1 MKKKSIVAAI
11 SALSLIVSMNTGIGS
26 VFAGEQSTVPGTAK
40 QPFVVTDGLFDQT
53 KTESDLGLPKI
64 EGAET
69 VTVFT
74 ATDDTDHYCNGVV
87 MTEFKGK
94 LYTQWQSSAKDEDA
108 EDTWVAYSVSD
119 DNGATWSEPKV
130 LVATIDNGYCSSGG
144 WFVSGDTLVSYINV
158 WYSDTTP
165 RGGFAYYVES
175 TDGEHWSEMK
185 PVLMKDGTPMEGIIE
200 QDPHVLASGRIVNA
214 AHFQPG
220 LFAYPIYTDDPSGTK
235 GWVKAQY
242 TCMEQGE
249 GATTSR
255 EMEPS
260 LFVNEDGTIVMTF
273 RDQNSSF
280 VRLAAISTDQGET
293 WSETVSTNM
302 PDCRAKQSAGNLPDG
317 TAYLVGCSVNNKGRW
332 PLTITLSSDGKTFD
346 TAYVLRT
353 HDEFPELKYT
363 GKAKRLGFH
372 YPKSVVIGDY
382 LYISYATSKEYVE
395 YTRIPL
401 DAISLNADKEAPV
414 ISGIEDGAEY
424 TDSVTFTVED
434 ANLKSVTVNGE
445 ALTAEDGKYTLTVSD
460 GQQVVVAE
468 DEAGNKTVVKVM
480 VKASANNSTEDT
492 TTATDAAE
500 NTNTNSDS
508 NSNSNSNVSTPQTG
522 DTMMRV
528 AAIMAGLLLASGLVI
543 FAAGK
548 KRRA

>member
-1 MKKKSIVAAI
+1 MKKKSFIAAI
-11 SALSLIVSMNTGIGS
+11 SVLSLIFSMNVGVGH
-26 VFAGEQSTVPGTAK
+26 VFADEQSTTPGTAD
-40 QPFVVTDGLFDQT
+40 QPFVVTDGLFDQSKVDT
-53 KTESDLGLPKI
+53 DLGLSRI

-119 DNGATWSEPKV
+119 DNGATWSAPKV
-130 LVATIDNGYCSSGG
+130 LVPTINNGYCSSGG

-175 TDGEHWSEMK
+175 TDGENWSEMK
-185 PVLMKDGTPMEGIIE
+185 PVLMKDGTPMQGIIE
-200 QDPHVLASGRIVNA
+200 QDPHVLASGRIINA

-242 TCMEQGE
+242 TCMEQAA

-260 LFVNEDGTIVMTF
+260 LYVNEDGSIVMTF
-273 RDQNSSF
+273 RDQKSSF
-280 VRLAAISTDQGET
+280 VRLASISTDQGET
-293 WSETVSTNM
+293 WSKTVSTNM
-302 PDCRAKQSAGNLPDG
+302 PDSRAKQSAGNLPDG
-317 TAYLVGCSVNNKGRW
+317 TVYLVGCSVNNKNRW

-382 LYISYATSKEYVE
+382 LYISYATSKEYVQ

-401 DAISLNADKEAPV
+401 AAISLNTDKEAPV
-414 ISGIEDGAEY
+414 INGIEDGGEY
-424 TDSVTFTVED
+424 IDSVIFTVDD
-434 ANLKSVTVNGE
+434 ANLKGVTVNGE
-445 ALTAEDGKYTLTVSD
+445 TITPENGKYTLTASEK
-460 GQQVVVAE
+460 QQVVVAE
-468 DEAGNKTVVKVM
+468 DEAGNKTTVTVM
-480 VKASANNSTEDT
+480 VKASANNGNEDVT
-492 TTATDAAE
+492 QPSE
-500 NTNTNSDS
+500 NNNSS
-508 NSNSNSNVSTPQTG
+508 IETPQTG
-522 DTMMRV
+522 DRMMSIV
-528 AAIMAGLLLASGLVI
+528 SLMTGLLLISGLVM
-543 FAAGK
+543 FTVGK

>member
-1 MKKKSIVAAI
+1 MKKKSFIAAI
-11 SALSLIVSMNTGIGS
+11 SVLSLIFSMNVGVGH
-26 VFAGEQSTVPGTAK
+26 VFADEQSTTPGTAD
-40 QPFVVTDGLFDQT
+40 QPFVVTDGLFDQSKVDT
-53 KTESDLGLPKI
+53 DLGLSRI

-119 DNGATWSEPKV
+119 DNGATWSAPKV
-130 LVATIDNGYCSSGG
+130 LVPTINNGYCSSGG

-175 TDGEHWSEMK
+175 TDGENWSEMK
-185 PVLMKDGTPMEGIIE
+185 PVLMKDGTPMQGIIE
-200 QDPHVLASGRIVNA
+200 QDPHVLASGRIINA

-242 TCMEQGE
+242 TCMEQAA

-260 LFVNEDGTIVMTF
+260 LYVNEDGSIVMTF

-280 VRLAAISTDQGET
+280 VRLASISTDQGET
-293 WSETVSTNM
+293 WSNTVSTNM
-302 PDCRAKQSAGNLPDG
+302 PDSRAKQSAGNLPDG
-317 TAYLVGCSVNNKGRW
+317 TVYLVGCSVNNKNRW

-382 LYISYATSKEYVE
+382 LYISYATSKEYVQ

-401 DAISLNADKEAPV
+401 AAISLNTDKEAPV
-414 ISGIEDGAEY
+414 INGIEDGGEY
-424 TDSVTFTVED
+424 IDSVIFTVDD
-434 ANLKSVTVNGE
+434 ANLKNVTVNGE
-445 ALTAEDGKYTLTVSD
+445 AITPENGKYTLTASEK
-460 GQQVVVAE
+460 QQVVVAE
-468 DEAGNKTVVKVM
+468 DEAGNKTTVTVM
-480 VKASANNSTEDT
+480 VKASANNGNEDVT
-492 TTATDAAE
+492 QPSE
-500 NTNTNSDS
+500 NNNSS
-508 NSNSNSNVSTPQTG
+508 IETPQTG
-522 DTMMRV
+522 DRMMSIV
-528 AAIMAGLLLASGLVI
+528 SLMTGLLLISGLVM
-543 FAAGK
+543 FTVGK

>member
-1 MKKKSIVAAI
+1 MLMKKKSFIAAI
-11 SALSLIVSMNTGIGS
+11 SVLSLIFSMNVGVGH
-26 VFAGEQSTVPGTAK
+26 VFADEQSTTPGTAD
-40 QPFVVTDGLFDQT
+40 QPFVVTDGLFDQSKVDT
-53 KTESDLGLPKI
+53 DLGLSRI

-119 DNGATWSEPKV
+119 DNGATWSAPKV
-130 LVATIDNGYCSSGG
+130 LVPTINNGYCSSGG

-175 TDGEHWSEMK
+175 TDGENWSEMK
-185 PVLMKDGTPMEGIIE
+185 PVLMKDGTPMQGIIE
-200 QDPHVLASGRIVNA
+200 QDPHVLASGRIINA

-242 TCMEQGE
+242 TCMEQAA

-260 LFVNEDGTIVMTF
+260 LYVNEDGSIVMTF
-273 RDQNSSF
+273 RDQKSSF
-280 VRLAAISTDQGET
+280 VRLASISTDQGET
-293 WSETVSTNM
+293 WSKTVSTNM
-302 PDCRAKQSAGNLPDG
+302 PDSRAKQSAGNLPDG
-317 TAYLVGCSVNNKGRW
+317 TVYLVGCSVNNKNRW

-382 LYISYATSKEYVE
+382 LYISYATSKEYVQ

-401 DAISLNADKEAPV
+401 AAISLNTDKEAPV
-414 ISGIEDGAEY
+414 INGIEDGGEY
-424 TDSVTFTVED
+424 IDSVIFTVDD
-434 ANLKSVTVNGE
+434 ANLKGVTVNGE
-445 ALTAEDGKYTLTVSD
+445 AITPENGKYTLTASEK
-460 GQQVVVAE
+460 QQVVVAE
-468 DEAGNKTVVKVM
+468 DEAGNKTTVTVM
-480 VKASANNSTEDT
+480 VKASANNGNEDVT
-492 TTATDAAE
+492 QPSE
-500 NTNTNSDS
+500 NNNSS
-508 NSNSNSNVSTPQTG
+508 IETPQTG
-522 DTMMRV
+522 DRMMSIV
-528 AAIMAGLLLASGLVI
+528 SLMTGLLLISGLVM
-543 FAAGK
+543 FTVGK

>member
-1 MKKKSIVAAI
+1 MKKKSFIAAI
-11 SALSLIVSMNTGIGS
+11 SVLSLIFSMNVGVGH
-26 VFAGEQSTVPGTAK
+26 VFADEQSTTPGTAD
-40 QPFVVTDGLFDQT
+40 QPFVVTDGLFDQSKVDT
-53 KTESDLGLPKI
+53 DLGLSRI

-119 DNGATWSEPKV
+119 DNGATWSAPKV
-130 LVATIDNGYCSSGG
+130 LVPTINNGYCSSGG

-175 TDGEHWSEMK
+175 TDGENWSEMK
-185 PVLMKDGTPMEGIIE
+185 PVLMKDGTPMQGIIE
-200 QDPHVLASGRIVNA
+200 QDPHVLASGRIINA

-242 TCMEQGE
+242 TCMEQAA

-260 LFVNEDGTIVMTF
+260 LYVNEDGSIVMTF

-280 VRLAAISTDQGET
+280 VRLASISTDQGET
-293 WSETVSTNM
+293 WSNTVSTNM
-302 PDCRAKQSAGNLPDG
+302 PDSRAKQSAGNLPDG
-317 TAYLVGCSVNNKGRW
+317 TVYLVGCSVNNKNRW

-382 LYISYATSKEYVE
+382 LYISYATSKEYVQ

-401 DAISLNADKEAPV
+401 AAISLNTDKEAPV
-414 ISGIEDGAEY
+414 INGIEDGGEY
-424 TDSVTFTVED
+424 IDSVIFTVDD
-434 ANLKSVTVNGE
+434 ANLKGVTVNGE
-445 ALTAEDGKYTLTVSD
+445 TITPENGKYTLTASEK
-460 GQQVVVAE
+460 QQVVVAE
-468 DEAGNKTVVKVM
+468 DEAGNKTTVTVM
-480 VKASANNSTEDT
+480 VKASANNGNEDVT
-492 TTATDAAE
+492 QPSE
-500 NTNTNSDS
+500 NNNSS
-508 NSNSNSNVSTPQTG
+508 IETPQTG
-522 DTMMRV
+522 DRMMSIV
-528 AAIMAGLLLASGLVI
+528 SLMTGLLLISGLVM
-543 FAAGK
+543 FTVGK

>member
-1 MKKKSIVAAI
+1 M
-11 SALSLIVSMNTGIGS
+11 
-26 VFAGEQSTVPGTAK
+26 
-40 QPFVVTDGLFDQT
+40 
-53 KTESDLGLPKI
+53 
-64 EGAET
+64 
-69 VTVFT
+69 
-74 ATDDTDHYCNGVV
+74 
-87 MTEFKGK
+87 
-94 LYTQWQSSAKDEDA
+94 
-108 EDTWVAYSVSD
+108 
-119 DNGATWSEPKV
+119 
-130 LVATIDNGYCSSGG
+130 
-144 WFVSGDTLVSYINV
+144 
-158 WYSDTTP
+158 
-165 RGGFAYYVES
+165 
-175 TDGEHWSEMK
+175 
-185 PVLMKDGTPMEGIIE
+185 
-200 QDPHVLASGRIVNA
+200 
-214 AHFQPG
+214 
-220 LFAYPIYTDDPSGTK
+220 
-235 GWVKAQY
+235 
-242 TCMEQGE
+242 
-249 GATTSR
+249 
-255 EMEPS
+255 
-260 LFVNEDGTIVMTF
+260 
-273 RDQNSSF
+273 
-280 VRLAAISTDQGET
+280 
-293 WSETVSTNM
+293 
-302 PDCRAKQSAGNLPDG
+302 
-317 TAYLVGCSVNNKGRW
+317 
-332 PLTITLSSDGKTFD
+332 TITLSSDGKTFD

-353 HDEFPELKYT
+353 HDEFQELKYT

-508 NSNSNSNVSTPQTG
+508 NSNVSTPQTG

>member
-1 MKKKSIVAAI
+1 MKKKSFIAAI
-11 SALSLIVSMNTGIGS
+11 SVLSLIFSMNVGVGH
-26 VFAGEQSTVPGTAK
+26 VFADEQSTTPGTAD
-40 QPFVVTDGLFDQT
+40 QPFVVTDGLFDQSKVDT
-53 KTESDLGLPKI
+53 DLGLSRI

-119 DNGATWSEPKV
+119 DNGATWSAPKV
-130 LVATIDNGYCSSGG
+130 LVPTINNGYCSSGG

-175 TDGEHWSEMK
+175 TDGENWSEMK
-185 PVLMKDGTPMEGIIE
+185 PVLMKDGTPMQGIIE
-200 QDPHVLASGRIVNA
+200 QDPHVLASGRIINA

-242 TCMEQGE
+242 TCMEQAA

-260 LFVNEDGTIVMTF
+260 LYVNEDGSIVMTF
-273 RDQNSSF
+273 RDQKSSF
-280 VRLAAISTDQGET
+280 VRLASISTDQGET
-293 WSETVSTNM
+293 WSNTVSTNM
-302 PDCRAKQSAGNLPDG
+302 PDSRAKQSAGNLPDG
-317 TAYLVGCSVNNKGRW
+317 TVYLVGCSVNNKNRW

-382 LYISYATSKEYVE
+382 LYISYATSKEYVQ

-401 DAISLNADKEAPV
+401 AAISLNTDKEAPV
-414 ISGIEDGAEY
+414 INGIEDGGEY
-424 TDSVTFTVED
+424 IDSVIFTVDD

-445 ALTAEDGKYTLTVSD
+445 TITPENGKYTLTASEK
-460 GQQVVVAE
+460 QQVVVAE
-468 DEAGNKTVVKVM
+468 DEAGNKTTVTVM
-480 VKASANNSTEDT
+480 VKASANNGNEDVT
-492 TTATDAAE
+492 QPSE
-500 NTNTNSDS
+500 NNNSS
-508 NSNSNSNVSTPQTG
+508 IETPQTG
-522 DTMMRV
+522 DRMMSIV
-528 AAIMAGLLLASGLVI
+528 SLMTGLLLISGLVM
-543 FAAGK
+543 FTVGK

>member
-1 MKKKSIVAAI
+1 MKKKSFIAAI
-11 SALSLIVSMNTGIGS
+11 SVLSLIFSMNVGVGH
-26 VFAGEQSTVPGTAK
+26 VFADEQSTTPGTAD
-40 QPFVVTDGLFDQT
+40 QPFVVTDGLFDQSKVDT
-53 KTESDLGLPKI
+53 DLGLSRI

-119 DNGATWSEPKV
+119 DNGATWSAPKV
-130 LVATIDNGYCSSGG
+130 LVPTIGNGYCSSGG

-175 TDGEHWSEMK
+175 TDGENWSEMK
-185 PVLMKDGTPMEGIIE
+185 PVLMKDGTPMQGIIE
-200 QDPHVLASGRIVNA
+200 QDPHVLASGRIINA

-242 TCMEQGE
+242 TCMEQAA

-260 LFVNEDGTIVMTF
+260 LYVNEDGSIVMTF
-273 RDQNSSF
+273 RDQKSSF
-280 VRLAAISTDQGET
+280 VRLASISTDQGET
-293 WSETVSTNM
+293 WSKTVSTNM
-302 PDCRAKQSAGNLPDG
+302 PDSRAKQSAGNLPDG
-317 TAYLVGCSVNNKGRW
+317 TVYLVGCSVNNKNRW

-382 LYISYATSKEYVE
+382 LYISYATSKEYVQ

-401 DAISLNADKEAPV
+401 AAISLNTDKEAPV
-414 ISGIEDGAEY
+414 INGIEDGGEY
-424 TDSVTFTVED
+424 IDSVIFTVDD
-434 ANLKSVTVNGE
+434 ANLKGVTVNGE
-445 ALTAEDGKYTLTVSD
+445 AITPENGKYTLTASEK
-460 GQQVVVAE
+460 QQVVVAE
-468 DEAGNKTVVKVM
+468 DEAGNKTTVTVM
-480 VKASANNSTEDT
+480 VKASANNGNEDVT
-492 TTATDAAE
+492 QPSE
-500 NTNTNSDS
+500 NNNSS
-508 NSNSNSNVSTPQTG
+508 IETPQTG
-522 DTMMRV
+522 DRMMSIV
-528 AAIMAGLLLASGLVI
+528 SLMTGLLLISGLVM
-543 FAAGK
+543 FTVGK

>member
-1 MKKKSIVAAI
+1 MKKKSFIAAI
-11 SALSLIVSMNTGIGS
+11 SVLSLIFSMNVGVGH
-26 VFAGEQSTVPGTAK
+26 VFADEQSTTPGTAD
-40 QPFVVTDGLFDQT
+40 QPFVVTDGLFDQSKVDT
-53 KTESDLGLPKI
+53 DLGLSRI

-119 DNGATWSEPKV
+119 DNGATWSAPKV
-130 LVATIDNGYCSSGG
+130 LVPTIGNGYCSSGG

-175 TDGEHWSEMK
+175 TDGENWSEMK
-185 PVLMKDGTPMEGIIE
+185 PVLMKDGTPMQGIIE
-200 QDPHVLASGRIVNA
+200 QDPHVLASGRIINA

-242 TCMEQGE
+242 TCMEQAA

-260 LFVNEDGTIVMTF
+260 LYVNEDGSIVMTF
-273 RDQNSSF
+273 RDQKSSF
-280 VRLAAISTDQGET
+280 VRLASISTDQGET
-293 WSETVSTNM
+293 WSKTVSTNM
-302 PDCRAKQSAGNLPDG
+302 PDSRAKQSAGNLPDG
-317 TAYLVGCSVNNKGRW
+317 TVYLVGCSVNNKNRW

-382 LYISYATSKEYVE
+382 LYISYATSKEYVQ

-401 DAISLNADKEAPV
+401 AAISLNTDKEAPV
-414 ISGIEDGAEY
+414 INGIEDGGEY
-424 TDSVTFTVED
+424 IDSVIFTVDD
-434 ANLKSVTVNGE
+434 ANLKGVTVNGE
-445 ALTAEDGKYTLTVSD
+445 TITPENGKYTLTASEK
-460 GQQVVVAE
+460 QQVVVAE
-468 DEAGNKTVVKVM
+468 DEAGNKTTVTVM
-480 VKASANNSTEDT
+480 VKASANNGNEDVT
-492 TTATDAAE
+492 QPSE
-500 NTNTNSDS
+500 NNNSS
-508 NSNSNSNVSTPQTG
+508 IETPQTG
-522 DTMMRV
+522 DRMMSIV
-528 AAIMAGLLLASGLVI
+528 SLLTGLLLISGLVM
-543 FAAGK
+543 FTVGK

>member
-1 MKKKSIVAAI
+1 MYKRQ
-11 SALSLIVSMNTGIGS
+11 L
-26 VFAGEQSTVPGTAK
+26 
-40 QPFVVTDGLFDQT
+40 
-53 KTESDLGLPKI
+53 
-64 EGAET
+64 
-69 VTVFT
+69 
-74 ATDDTDHYCNGVV
+74 
-87 MTEFKGK
+87 
-94 LYTQWQSSAKDEDA
+94 
-108 EDTWVAYSVSD
+108 
-119 DNGATWSEPKV
+119 
-130 LVATIDNGYCSSGG
+130 
-144 WFVSGDTLVSYINV
+144 
-158 WYSDTTP
+158 
-165 RGGFAYYVES
+165 
-175 TDGEHWSEMK
+175 
-185 PVLMKDGTPMEGIIE
+185 
-200 QDPHVLASGRIVNA
+200 
-214 AHFQPG
+214 
-220 LFAYPIYTDDPSGTK
+220 
-235 GWVKAQY
+235 
-242 TCMEQGE
+242 
-249 GATTSR
+249 TS
-255 EMEPS
+255 
-260 LFVNEDGTIVMTF
+260 
-273 RDQNSSF
+273 
-280 VRLAAISTDQGET
+280 
-293 WSETVSTNM
+293 
-302 PDCRAKQSAGNLPDG
+302 
-317 TAYLVGCSVNNKGRW
+317 
-332 PLTITLSSDGKTFD
+332 TLSSDGKTFD

-424 TDSVTFTVED
+424 IDSVTFTVED

-500 NTNTNSDS
+500 NTNSD
-508 NSNSNSNVSTPQTG
+508 SNSNSNVSTPQTG

>member
-1 MKKKSIVAAI
+1 M
-11 SALSLIVSMNTGIGS
+11 
-26 VFAGEQSTVPGTAK
+26 
-40 QPFVVTDGLFDQT
+40 
-53 KTESDLGLPKI
+53 
-64 EGAET
+64 
-69 VTVFT
+69 
-74 ATDDTDHYCNGVV
+74 
-87 MTEFKGK
+87 
-94 LYTQWQSSAKDEDA
+94 
-108 EDTWVAYSVSD
+108 
-119 DNGATWSEPKV
+119 
-130 LVATIDNGYCSSGG
+130 
-144 WFVSGDTLVSYINV
+144 
-158 WYSDTTP
+158 
-165 RGGFAYYVES
+165 
-175 TDGEHWSEMK
+175 
-185 PVLMKDGTPMEGIIE
+185 
-200 QDPHVLASGRIVNA
+200 
-214 AHFQPG
+214 
-220 LFAYPIYTDDPSGTK
+220 
-235 GWVKAQY
+235 
-242 TCMEQGE
+242 
-249 GATTSR
+249 
-255 EMEPS
+255 
-260 LFVNEDGTIVMTF
+260 
-273 RDQNSSF
+273 
-280 VRLAAISTDQGET
+280 
-293 WSETVSTNM
+293 
-302 PDCRAKQSAGNLPDG
+302 
-317 TAYLVGCSVNNKGRW
+317 
-332 PLTITLSSDGKTFD
+332 TITLSSDGKTFD

-508 NSNSNSNVSTPQTG
+508 NSNSNVSTPQTG

-528 AAIMAGLLLASGLVI
+528 AAIMAGLLLVSGLVI

>member
-1 MKKKSIVAAI
+1 MKKKSFIAAI
-11 SALSLIVSMNTGIGS
+11 SVLSLIFSMNVGVGH
-26 VFAGEQSTVPGTAK
+26 VFADEQSTTPGTAD
-40 QPFVVTDGLFDQT
+40 QPFVVTDGLFDQSKVDT
-53 KTESDLGLPKI
+53 DLGLSRI

-119 DNGATWSEPKV
+119 DNGATWSAPKV
-130 LVATIDNGYCSSGG
+130 LVPTINNGYCSSGG

-175 TDGEHWSEMK
+175 TDGENWSEMK
-185 PVLMKDGTPMEGIIE
+185 PVLMKDGTPMQGIIE
-200 QDPHVLASGRIVNA
+200 QDPHVLASGRIINA

-242 TCMEQGE
+242 TCMEQAA

-260 LFVNEDGTIVMTF
+260 LYVNEDGSIVMTF

-280 VRLAAISTDQGET
+280 VRLASISTDQGET
-293 WSETVSTNM
+293 WSNTVSTNM
-302 PDCRAKQSAGNLPDG
+302 PDSRAKQSAGNLPDG
-317 TAYLVGCSVNNKGRW
+317 TVYLVGCSVNNKNRW

-382 LYISYATSKEYVE
+382 LYISYATSKEYVQ

-401 DAISLNADKEAPV
+401 AAISLNTDKEAPV
-414 ISGIEDGAEY
+414 INGIEDGGEY
-424 TDSVTFTVED
+424 IDSVIFTVDD
-434 ANLKSVTVNGE
+434 ANLKNVTVNGE
-445 ALTAEDGKYTLTVSD
+445 AITPENGKYTLTASEK
-460 GQQVVVAE
+460 QQVVVAE
-468 DEAGNKTVVKVM
+468 DEAGNKTTVTVM
-480 VKASANNSTEDT
+480 VKASANNDNEDVT
-492 TTATDAAE
+492 QPSE
-500 NTNTNSDS
+500 NNNSS
-508 NSNSNSNVSTPQTG
+508 IETPQTG
-522 DTMMRV
+522 DRMMSIV
-528 AAIMAGLLLASGLVI
+528 SLMTGLLLISGLVM
-543 FAAGK
+543 FTVGK

>member
-1 MKKKSIVAAI
+1 MKKKSFIAAI
-11 SALSLIVSMNTGIGS
+11 SVLSLIFSMNVGVGH
-26 VFAGEQSTVPGTAK
+26 VFADEQSTTPGTAD
-40 QPFVVTDGLFDQT
+40 QPFVVTDGLFDQSKVDT
-53 KTESDLGLPKI
+53 DLGLSRI

-119 DNGATWSEPKV
+119 DNGATWSAPKV
-130 LVATIDNGYCSSGG
+130 LVPTIGNGYCSSGG

-175 TDGEHWSEMK
+175 TDGENWSEMK
-185 PVLMKDGTPMEGIIE
+185 PVLMKDGTPMQGIIE
-200 QDPHVLASGRIVNA
+200 QDPHVLASGRIINA

-242 TCMEQGE
+242 TCMEQAA

-260 LFVNEDGTIVMTF
+260 LYVNEDGSIVMTF
-273 RDQNSSF
+273 RDQKSSF
-280 VRLAAISTDQGET
+280 VRLASISTDQGET
-293 WSETVSTNM
+293 WSKTVSTNM
-302 PDCRAKQSAGNLPDG
+302 PDSRAKQSAGNLPDG
-317 TAYLVGCSVNNKGRW
+317 TVYLVGCSVNNKNRW

-382 LYISYATSKEYVE
+382 LYISYATSKEYVQ

-401 DAISLNADKEAPV
+401 AAISLNTDKEAPV
-414 ISGIEDGAEY
+414 INGIEDGGEY
-424 TDSVTFTVED
+424 IDSVIFTVDD
-434 ANLKSVTVNGE
+434 ANLKGVTVNGE
-445 ALTAEDGKYTLTVSD
+445 TITPENGKYTLTASEK
-460 GQQVVVAE
+460 QQVVVAE
-468 DEAGNKTVVKVM
+468 DEAGNKTTVTVM
-480 VKASANNSTEDT
+480 VKASANNGNEDVT
-492 TTATDAAE
+492 QPSE
-500 NTNTNSDS
+500 NNNSS
-508 NSNSNSNVSTPQTG
+508 IETPQTG
-522 DTMMRV
+522 DRMMSIV
-528 AAIMAGLLLASGLVI
+528 SLMTGLLLISGLVM
-543 FAAGK
+543 FTVGK

>member
-1 MKKKSIVAAI
+1 
-11 SALSLIVSMNTGIGS
+11 
-26 VFAGEQSTVPGTAK
+26 
-40 QPFVVTDGLFDQT
+40 
-53 KTESDLGLPKI
+53 
-64 EGAET
+64 
-69 VTVFT
+69 
-74 ATDDTDHYCNGVV
+74 
-87 MTEFKGK
+87 
-94 LYTQWQSSAKDEDA
+94 
-108 EDTWVAYSVSD
+108 
-119 DNGATWSEPKV
+119 
-130 LVATIDNGYCSSGG
+130 
-144 WFVSGDTLVSYINV
+144 
-158 WYSDTTP
+158 
-165 RGGFAYYVES
+165 
-175 TDGEHWSEMK
+175 
-185 PVLMKDGTPMEGIIE
+185 MEGIIE

-273 RDQNSSF
+273 RDQKSSF

-293 WSETVSTNM
+293 WSKTVSTNM

-508 NSNSNSNVSTPQTG
+508 NSNSNVSTPQTG

-528 AAIMAGLLLASGLVI
+528 AAIMAGLLLVSGLVI

>member
-1 MKKKSIVAAI
+1 MKKKSFIAAI
-11 SALSLIVSMNTGIGS
+11 SVLSLIFSMNVGVGH
-26 VFAGEQSTVPGTAK
+26 VFADEQSTTPGTAD
-40 QPFVVTDGLFDQT
+40 QPFVVTDGLFDQSKVDT
-53 KTESDLGLPKI
+53 DLGLSRI

-74 ATDDTDHYCNGVV
+74 AADDTDHYCNGVV

-119 DNGATWSEPKV
+119 DNGATWSAPKV
-130 LVATIDNGYCSSGG
+130 LVPTINNGYCSSGG

-175 TDGEHWSEMK
+175 TDGENWSEMK
-185 PVLMKDGTPMEGIIE
+185 PVLMKDGTPMQGIIE
-200 QDPHVLASGRIVNA
+200 QDPHVLASGRIINA

-242 TCMEQGE
+242 TCMEQAA

-260 LFVNEDGTIVMTF
+260 LYVNEDGSIVMTF
-273 RDQNSSF
+273 RDQKSSF
-280 VRLAAISTDQGET
+280 VRLASISTDQGET
-293 WSETVSTNM
+293 WSKTVSTNM
-302 PDCRAKQSAGNLPDG
+302 PDSRAKQSAGNLPDG
-317 TAYLVGCSVNNKGRW
+317 TVYLVGCSVNNKNRW

-382 LYISYATSKEYVE
+382 LYISYATSKEYVQ

-401 DAISLNADKEAPV
+401 AAISLNTDKEAPV
-414 ISGIEDGAEY
+414 INGIEDGDEY
-424 TDSVTFTVED
+424 IDSVIFTVDD
-434 ANLKSVTVNGE
+434 ANLKGVTVNGE
-445 ALTAEDGKYTLTVSD
+445 TITPENGKYTLTASEK
-460 GQQVVVAE
+460 QQVVVAE
-468 DEAGNKTVVKVM
+468 DEAGNKTTVTVM
-480 VKASANNSTEDT
+480 VKASANNGNEDVT
-492 TTATDAAE
+492 QPSE
-500 NTNTNSDS
+500 NNNSS
-508 NSNSNSNVSTPQTG
+508 IETPQTG
-522 DTMMRV
+522 DRMMSIV
-528 AAIMAGLLLASGLVI
+528 SLMTGLLLISGLVM
-543 FAAGK
+543 FTVGK

>member
-1 MKKKSIVAAI
+1 MARH
-11 SALSLIVSMNTGIGS
+11 LIQHM
-26 VFAGEQSTVPGTAK
+26 
-40 QPFVVTDGLFDQT
+40 
-53 KTESDLGLPKI
+53 
-64 EGAET
+64 
-69 VTVFT
+69 
-74 ATDDTDHYCNGVV
+74 
-87 MTEFKGK
+87 
-94 LYTQWQSSAKDEDA
+94 
-108 EDTWVAYSVSD
+108 YSV
-119 DNGATWSEPKV
+119 
-130 LVATIDNGYCSSGG
+130 
-144 WFVSGDTLVSYINV
+144 
-158 WYSDTTP
+158 
-165 RGGFAYYVES
+165 
-175 TDGEHWSEMK
+175 
-185 PVLMKDGTPMEGIIE
+185 
-200 QDPHVLASGRIVNA
+200 
-214 AHFQPG
+214 
-220 LFAYPIYTDDPSGTK
+220 
-235 GWVKAQY
+235 
-242 TCMEQGE
+242 
-249 GATTSR
+249 
-255 EMEPS
+255 
-260 LFVNEDGTIVMTF
+260 
-273 RDQNSSF
+273 
-280 VRLAAISTDQGET
+280 
-293 WSETVSTNM
+293 
-302 PDCRAKQSAGNLPDG
+302 
-317 TAYLVGCSVNNKGRW
+317 
-332 PLTITLSSDGKTFD
+332 LS
-346 TAYVLRT
+346 
-353 HDEFPELKYT
+353 DEFQELKYT
-363 GKAKRLGFH
+363 GKAKRLRLFH

-508 NSNSNSNVSTPQTG
+508 NSNVSTPQTG

>member
-1 MKKKSIVAAI
+1 
-11 SALSLIVSMNTGIGS
+11 
-26 VFAGEQSTVPGTAK
+26 
-40 QPFVVTDGLFDQT
+40 
-53 KTESDLGLPKI
+53 
-64 EGAET
+64 
-69 VTVFT
+69 
-74 ATDDTDHYCNGVV
+74 
-87 MTEFKGK
+87 
-94 LYTQWQSSAKDEDA
+94 
-108 EDTWVAYSVSD
+108 
-119 DNGATWSEPKV
+119 
-130 LVATIDNGYCSSGG
+130 
-144 WFVSGDTLVSYINV
+144 
-158 WYSDTTP
+158 
-165 RGGFAYYVES
+165 
-175 TDGEHWSEMK
+175 
-185 PVLMKDGTPMEGIIE
+185 
-200 QDPHVLASGRIVNA
+200 
-214 AHFQPG
+214 
-220 LFAYPIYTDDPSGTK
+220 
-235 GWVKAQY
+235 
-242 TCMEQGE
+242 MEQ
-249 GATTSR
+249 
-255 EMEPS
+255 
-260 LFVNEDGTIVMTF
+260 L
-273 RDQNSSF
+273 
-280 VRLAAISTDQGET
+280 
-293 WSETVSTNM
+293 TVL
-302 PDCRAKQSAGNLPDG
+302 D
-317 TAYLVGCSVNNKGRW
+317 V
-332 PLTITLSSDGKTFD
+332 
-346 TAYVLRT
+346 

-508 NSNSNSNVSTPQTG
+508 NSNSNVSTPQTG

-528 AAIMAGLLLASGLVI
+528 AAIMAGLLLVSGLVI

>member
-26 VFAGEQSTVPGTAK
+26 VFAGEQSTVPGTAE

-53 KTESDLGLPKI
+53 KTESDLGLSKI

-130 LVATIDNGYCSSGG
+130 LVPTIDNGYCSSGG

-242 TCMEQGE
+242 T
-249 GATTSR
+249 
-255 EMEPS
+255 
-260 LFVNEDGTIVMTF
+260 
-273 RDQNSSF
+273 
-280 VRLAAISTDQGET
+280 
-293 WSETVSTNM
+293 
-302 PDCRAKQSAGNLPDG
+302 
-317 TAYLVGCSVNNKGRW
+317 
-332 PLTITLSSDGKTFD
+332 
-346 TAYVLRT
+346 
-353 HDEFPELKYT
+353 
-363 GKAKRLGFH
+363 
-372 YPKSVVIGDY
+372 
-382 LYISYATSKEYVE
+382 
-395 YTRIPL
+395 
-401 DAISLNADKEAPV
+401 
-414 ISGIEDGAEY
+414 
-424 TDSVTFTVED
+424 
-434 ANLKSVTVNGE
+434 
-445 ALTAEDGKYTLTVSD
+445 
-460 GQQVVVAE
+460 
-468 DEAGNKTVVKVM
+468 
-480 VKASANNSTEDT
+480 
-492 TTATDAAE
+492 
-500 NTNTNSDS
+500 
-508 NSNSNSNVSTPQTG
+508 
-522 DTMMRV
+522 
-528 AAIMAGLLLASGLVI
+528 
-543 FAAGK
+543 
-548 KRRA
+548 

>member
-1 MKKKSIVAAI
+1 MKKKSFIAAI
-11 SALSLIVSMNTGIGS
+11 SVLSLIFSMNVGVGH
-26 VFAGEQSTVPGTAK
+26 VFADEQSTTPGTAD
-40 QPFVVTDGLFDQT
+40 QPFVVTDGLFDQSKVDT
-53 KTESDLGLPKI
+53 DLGLSRI

-119 DNGATWSEPKV
+119 DNGATWSAPKV
-130 LVATIDNGYCSSGG
+130 LVPTINNGYCSSGG

-175 TDGEHWSEMK
+175 TDGENWSEMK
-185 PVLMKDGTPMEGIIE
+185 PVLMKDGTPMQGIIE
-200 QDPHVLASGRIVNA
+200 QDPHVLASGRIINA

-242 TCMEQGE
+242 TCMEQAA

-260 LFVNEDGTIVMTF
+260 LYVNEDGSIVMTF
-273 RDQNSSF
+273 RDQKSSF
-280 VRLAAISTDQGET
+280 VRLASISTDQGET
-293 WSETVSTNM
+293 WSKTVSTNM
-302 PDCRAKQSAGNLPDG
+302 PDSRAKQSAGNLPDG
-317 TAYLVGCSVNNKGRW
+317 TVYLVGCSVNNKNRW

-382 LYISYATSKEYVE
+382 LYISYATSKEYVQ

-401 DAISLNADKEAPV
+401 AAISLNTDKEAPV
-414 ISGIEDGAEY
+414 INGIEDGGEY
-424 TDSVTFTVED
+424 IDSVIFTVDD
-434 ANLKSVTVNGE
+434 ANLKGVTVNGE
-445 ALTAEDGKYTLTVSD
+445 AITPENGKYTLTASEK
-460 GQQVVVAE
+460 QQVVVAE
-468 DEAGNKTVVKVM
+468 DEAGNKTTVTVM
-480 VKASANNSTEDT
+480 VKASANNGNEDVT
-492 TTATDAAE
+492 QPSE
-500 NTNTNSDS
+500 NNNSS
-508 NSNSNSNVSTPQTG
+508 IETPQTG
-522 DTMMRV
+522 DRMMSIV
-528 AAIMAGLLLASGLVI
+528 SLMTGLLLISGLVM
-543 FAAGK
+543 FTVGK